1 MFTNM
6 HWTDKVVNH
15 ITTKIFFFKPS
26 QLLYILNYNL
36 IVGITMN
43 DKIILGLPK
52 GSLNNVKRGNTY
64 QLFVDAGYEVK
75 GYEPGDESYEIDI
88 LNDEDI
94 VAFITRPQ
102 STPVEL
108 NRGMVDIA
116 IVGEDWVKEE
126 SVLRQTNTV
135 KIGDLD
141 YGKTRLIVAVPKEAP
156 YDNLSDFFRANKDRK
171 TPILCFTE
179 YPNLT
184 RKFIMENEV
193 YQELYGDAVP
203 FVQVRGLTDGDNE
216 MVQVINSDG
225 ATEVYI
231 AKGADF
237 IVDNTQTGSSLRK
250 AGLKEIETI
259 LHSSAGLYASEK
271 CSEEKLAK
279 AQMIYEQ
286 LLGAITAKKYFDV
299 KFNIANTKIEEVSN
313 YLIDNKLCADEPTI
327 TPGSDFSQINVLIP
341 KAKFPEMVDAI
352 KGFEATSIIRN
363 DLKQL
368 VE

>member
-1 MFTNM
+1 
-6 HWTDKVVNH
+6 
-15 ITTKIFFFKPS
+15 
-26 QLLYILNYNL
+26 
-36 IVGITMN
+36 MN
-43 DKIILGLPK
+43 EKIILGLPK
-52 GSLNNVKRGNTY
+52 GSLNNVNRGNTH
-64 QLFVDAGYEVK
+64 QLFVDAGYEVR
-75 GYEPGDESYEIDI
+75 GYEPGNESYEINI
-88 LNDEDI
+88 LNDDEI
-94 VAFITRPQ
+94 VAFLTRPQ

-116 IVGEDWVKEE
+116 IVGEDWIKEE

-141 YGKTRLIVAVPKEAP
+141 YGQTRLIVAVPKDSP
-156 YDNLSDFFRANKDRK
+156 YNSLSELLRANKDRK

-184 RKFIMENEV
+184 RKFIMENDA
-193 YQELYGDAVP
+193 YQEIYGDAVP

-231 AKGADF
+231 AKGADL

-259 LHSSAGLYASEK
+259 LHSSAGLYAGVSCTGDKME
-271 CSEEKLAK
+271 K
-279 AQMIYEQ
+279 AQMIYKQ
-286 LLGAITAKKYFDV
+286 LFGAITAKKYFDV
-299 KFNIANTKIEEVSN
+299 KFNIANNKIEEVSN
-313 YLIDNKLCADEPTI
+313 YLIENGLCADEPTL

-341 KAKFPEMVDAI
+341 KAKFPEMIDAI
-352 KGFEATSIIRN
+352 KGFDATSIIRN

-368 VE
+368 VQ

>member
-1 MFTNM
+1 
-6 HWTDKVVNH
+6 
-15 ITTKIFFFKPS
+15 
-26 QLLYILNYNL
+26 
-36 IVGITMN
+36 MN
-43 DKIILGLPK
+43 EKIILGLPK
-52 GSLNNVKRGNTY
+52 GSLNNVNRGNTH
-64 QLFVDAGYEVK
+64 QLFVDAGYEVR
-75 GYEPGDESYEIDI
+75 GYEPGNESYEIDI

-94 VAFITRPQ
+94 VAYLTRPQ

-116 IVGEDWVKEE
+116 IVGEDWIKEE
-126 SVLRQTNTV
+126 SVLRPTKTV

-141 YGKTRLIVAVPKEAP
+141 YGQTRLIVAVPNDSP
-156 YDNLSDFFRANKDRK
+156 YNSLSDLFRANKDRK

-231 AKGADF
+231 AKGADL

-259 LHSSAGLYASEK
+259 LHSSAGLYAGVSCTGEK
-271 CSEEKLAK
+271 MEK
-279 AQMIYEQ
+279 AQMIFKQ
-286 LLGAITAKKYFDV
+286 LFGAITAKRFFDV
-299 KFNIANTKIEEVSN
+299 KFNIANSKIESVTN
-313 YLIDNKLCADEPTI
+313 YLIENKLCADEPTI
-327 TPGSDFSQINVLIP
+327 TPGSDFSQVNVLIP
-341 KAKFPEMVDAI
+341 KSKFPEMVDAI
-352 KGFEATSIIRN
+352 KGFDATSIIRN

-368 VE
+368 IE

>member
-1 MFTNM
+1 MN
-6 HWTDKVVNH
+6 
-15 ITTKIFFFKPS
+15 
-26 QLLYILNYNL
+26 NL
-36 IVGITMN
+36 ILGISMKE
-43 DKIILGLPK
+43 KIILGLPK
-52 GSLNNVKRGNTY
+52 GSLNNVKRGNTH
-64 QLFVDAGYEVK
+64 QLFVDAGYEVR

-88 LNDEDI
+88 VNDDDI
-94 VAFITRPQ
+94 IAFLTRPQ

-126 SVLRQTNTV
+126 SVLRETNTI

-141 YGKTRLIVAVPKEAP
+141 YGQTRLIVAVPNDSP
-156 YDNLSDFFRANKDRK
+156 YNNLSEFFEANRDRK

-184 RKFIMENEV
+184 RKHIMENEV
-193 YQELYGDAVP
+193 YQDIYGDAVP

-231 AKGADF
+231 AKGADL

-250 AGLKEIETI
+250 AGLKELETI
-259 LHSSAGLYASEK
+259 LHSSAGLYAGVSCTGEK
-271 CSEEKLAK
+271 MEK
-279 AQMIYEQ
+279 AQMIFKQ
-286 LLGAITAKKYFDV
+286 LYGAITAKRYFDV
-299 KFNIANTKIEEVSN
+299 KFNISNSKIEEVSN

-327 TPGSDFSQINVLIP
+327 TKGSDFSQINVLIP
-341 KAKFPEMVDAI
+341 KAKFPEMIDVI
-352 KGFEATSIIRN
+352 KGFDASSIVRN

-368 VE
+368 VK